1 MNPAMLK
8 KKKKTYHYQLRFVPR
23 RQVWFVNQKQ
33 RTLIHH
39 TKGLKEKKSSAI
51 SINAEKALD
60 KI

>member
-1 MNPAMLK
+1 MLK
-8 KKKKTYHYQLRFVPR
+8 KKKKPYHYQLRFVPR

>member
-1 MNPAMLK
+1 M
-8 KKKKTYHYQLRFVPR
+8 FVPR

-39 TKGLKEKKSSAI
+39 TNGLKEKKSSAI